1 MAAKQKGQK
10 NKQPSKQKRRKPIWG
25 KRRLARRRKS
35 NPRYR
40 AWGKRPAHRART
52 LVRDG
57 RTSAFDL
64 IELNGDDL
72 RRALTMRPSGLASS
86 GHYKDHADYLIFC
99 GGWNIGRIYEIR
111 IRPEHLRWFWA
122 LHFPGRSRGV
132 TGSGEGGIRGAL
144 AQVEGVGQ

>member
-1 MAAKQKGQK
+1 
-10 NKQPSKQKRRKPIWG
+10 
-25 KRRLARRRKS
+25 
-35 NPRYR
+35 
-40 AWGKRPAHRART
+40 
-52 LVRDG
+52 
-57 RTSAFDL
+57 
-64 IELNGDDL
+64 
-72 RRALTMRPSGLASS
+72 MRPSGLASS

-144 AQVEGVGQ
+144 AQVEGVGQAGRCPRIRAAREKAPPKRG